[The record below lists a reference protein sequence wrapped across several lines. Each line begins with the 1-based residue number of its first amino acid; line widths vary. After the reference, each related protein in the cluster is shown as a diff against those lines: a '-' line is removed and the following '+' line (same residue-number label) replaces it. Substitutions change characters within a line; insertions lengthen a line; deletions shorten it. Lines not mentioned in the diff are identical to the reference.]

1 MFLSSSV
8 CTSTAFNATLLVLG
22 FLITFGWR
30 IGICLKAVEKDT
42 FTVTAH
48 MGSFWWASIMAGH
61 NLFALAIEALLVS
74 SVGLA

>member
-8 CTSTAFNATLLVLG
+8 CALTAFNATLLG
-22 FLITFGWR
+22 FHMAFGWHM
-30 IGICLKAVEKDT
+30 GICLKAVEKDT

-61 NLFALAIEALLVS
+61 NLFALAVEALLVS